1 MTDRRSILDISPRP
15 VATAFVC
22 VLLLSACTVGPDF
35 VAPTAPAEAGFT
47 PEKLAPVTSAADGAG
62 GAAQRFVQDADV
74 PGQWWTL
81 FHSEPLNALISESLV
96 ANPDL
101 AAAQAALRQANENVY
116 ADQAG
121 LFPSLG
127 GSASATRQKSP
138 PSSTFNVVSASLSV
152 SYSPDVFGGVRRQVE
167 SSEAQAEYERF
178 QLEATYLTL
187 TSNVANTA
195 ISVASLRAQI
205 AATQDIIKIDSDQL
219 DLLQHQFD
227 LGAVSKSDVLAQQA
241 ALAQAQAALPPLQKQ
256 LAQARNQLMAL
267 VGRFPNQ
274 DKGETFDLATL
285 TLPDQLPVSLPSKL
299 IEQRPDVRSAESQLH
314 EASANVGVAIANQLP
329 QFNITGQI
337 GTTAGAFDS
346 LFSPGTGIWSIA
358 GSVAQSIFDGGA
370 LEHRKRAAVAAFEQ
384 SSALYR
390 STVISAFQDV
400 ANALRALQA
409 DADALKANVLAE
421 KSARDS
427 LDLARRQYQLG
438 AVAYLTVLNAEQ
450 VYQNAI
456 LNRVRA
462 QAARYSDSVALFQAL
477 GGGWWNRSDVNPDTE
492 GSPDR
497 FSLPPVQEIRL
508 PRL

>member
-1 MTDRRSILDISPRP
+1 MTDRRPIRNGSSRAA
-15 VATAFVC
+15 ATALAC
-22 VLLLSACTVGPDF
+22 ALLLSACTVGPDF
-35 VAPTAPAEAGFT
+35 VAPTAPDGAGFT
-47 PEKLAPVTSAADGAG
+47 PEKLAPVTNSADGPG
-62 GAAQRFVQDADV
+62 GTAQRFVQDADI

-81 FHSEPLNALISESLV
+81 FHSESLNALISEALV

-121 LFPSLG
+121 LFPSLS

-187 TSNVANTA
+187 TSNVVNTA

-205 AATQDIIKIDSDQL
+205 AATQDIIKIDSEQL

-285 TLPDQLPVSLPSKL
+285 NLPEQLPVSLPSNL
-299 IEQRPDVRSAESQLH
+299 IEQRPDVRAAEAQFH

-329 QFNITGQI
+329 QFSITGQL
-337 GTTAGAFDS
+337 GSSAGAFEN
-346 LFSPGTGIWSIA
+346 LFSPGTGIWNIA

-370 LEHRKRAAVAAFEQ
+370 LEHRKRAAVAAFDQ
-384 SSALYR
+384 SGALYR
-390 STVISAFQDV
+390 STVISAFEDV
-400 ANALRALQA
+400 SNALRALQT
-409 DADALKANVLAE
+409 DADALKANVVAE
-421 KSARDS
+421 TSARDS

-438 AVAYLTVLNAEQ
+438 AVAYLTVFIAEQ
-450 VYQNAI
+450 VYENAI
-456 LNRVRA
+456 LSRVRA

-477 GGGWWNRSDVNPDTE
+477 GGGWWNRNDVNPDTK